1 MTPLEEQASRCHTMA
16 QGIDQEINTMNLLLH
31 RWQSCDR
38 SDTDNHWMYHDLQQR
53 IADLNEQVENYSQE
67 VTQAELLE
75 GLHEKGDI
83 ILN

>member
-1 MTPLEEQASRCHTMA
+1 MA

-31 RWQSCDR
+31 RWQTCDR
-38 SDTDNHWMYHDLQQR
+38 SDIDNHWMYHDLQKR
-53 IADLNEQVENYSQE
+53 LADLNEQVENYSQE

>member
-16 QGIDQEINTMNLLLH
+16 HRIDEEINTMNLLLH
-31 RWQSCDR
+31 RWQNCDR
-38 SDTDNHWMYHDLQQR
+38 SDTDNHWMYHDLQKR
-53 IADLNEQVENYSQE
+53 LADLNEQVENYSQE